1 MVKGFK
7 TAVKFDEASRLEFVQ
22 GMRKRKNQRRQKAAN
37 QIKLKMKQ
45 DRRAYDRK
53 KKQLQLKEI
62 AELDK
67 IEAEAEHINL
77 KRLATCSAENEQTHF
92 SSIPGVTIEPISFDT
107 SHLHV
112 TANLDAEEESESETK
127 MKEGEYDSTKDKLDD
142 LRHSYKKLVKDRIKK
157 QKNKLKKRKK

>member
-92 SSIPGVTIEPISFDT
+92 SSIPG
-107 SHLHV
+107 
-112 TANLDAEEESESETK
+112 
-127 MKEGEYDSTKDKLDD
+127 KE
-142 LRHSYKKLVKDRIKK
+142 RC
-157 QKNKLKKRKK
+157 